1 MGLINRMRKTNII
14 HNVWTQMAQITILCG
29 LITATG
35 VSIDY
40 NRHGGSGLEIVAF
53 AALCLIAVVFIAW
66 LLWFLYVVC
75 AQRRVSSMNPKGY
88 KILDTINFCLF
99 VYWIISS
106 IFSITFGAW
115 TLPLM
120 VLIWLSS
127 FAIAK
132 KYHS

>member
-53 AALCLIAVVFIAW
+53 AALCLIAVVFIA
-66 LLWFLYVVC
+66 LLVMVSLCGLC
-75 AQRRVSSMNPKGY
+75 AKASVIHES
-88 KILDTINFCLF
+88 
-99 VYWIISS
+99 
-106 IFSITFGAW
+106 
-115 TLPLM
+115 
-120 VLIWLSS
+120 
-127 FAIAK
+127 
-132 KYHS
+132 